1 MEILTNKIFFQLV
14 ESSIISANPKLK
26 KIYNKSFGNIL
37 DIIEEEVDFEDI
49 NETMKKLAQT
59 SENNYLNEI
68 KEQIIFNAK

>member
-1 MEILTNKIFFQLV
+1 M
-14 ESSIISANPKLK
+14 
-26 KIYNKSFGNIL
+26 YNKSFGNIL

>member
-1 MEILTNKIFFQLV
+1 M
-14 ESSIISANPKLK
+14 
-26 KIYNKSFGNIL
+26 YNKSFGNIL

-49 NETMKKLAQT
+49 NEIIKKLAQP